1 MLFRSIWESGR
12 MEVRQSKS
20 ATLDISGG
28 KRLSLITDEMG
39 SKHFDHADWVNPVI
53 KTE

>member
-1 MLFRSIWESGR
+1 
-12 MEVRQSKS
+12 MEGRQSKS

-39 SKHFDHADWVNPVI
+39 SKHFDHADWVNPI
-53 KTE
+53 ITME